1 MNRIEKCFEQLKKE
15 NKKAL
20 ITFITSGDPDIET
33 TERAVL
39 EMYEKGADIIEL
51 GVPFSDPV
59 AEGVTIQKASLRAL
73 QGGVNLDKIFGCVK
87 NIRKKCD
94 KPLLLMMYINT
105 IFVYGTERF
114 FAACKENGVDGV
126 IVPDMPYE
134 ERDEILETAEKFDV
148 ININLVAPT
157 SHDRIKEIASNSKGF
172 LYCVSSTG
180 VTGVRSSFTTD
191 FDMFFGTIKQYASC
205 PCAVGFGISGPEQ
218 ARKMSSYCDGVIVGS
233 AIVRLFEEKGKDAVK
248 DAGMFVKSLH
258 EAIS

>member
-33 TERAVL
+33 TEKAAL
-39 EMYEKGADIIEL
+39 EMFDKGADIIEL

-87 NIRKKCD
+87 NIRKSCD
-94 KPLLLMMYINT
+94 KPILLMMYLNT
-105 IFVYGTERF
+105 IFVYGADKF
-114 FAACKENGVDGV
+114 FKACSDSGIDGV

-134 ERDEILETAEKFDV
+134 ERGEIADFADKYGV
-148 ININLVAPT
+148 INVNLVAPT
-157 SHDRIKEIASNSKGF
+157 SHDRIKEIAANSKGF

-180 VTGVRSSFTTD
+180 VTGVRSSFSTD
-191 FDMFFGTIKQYASC
+191 LDEFFGAVKKYAAC
-205 PCAVGFGISGPEQ
+205 PCTVGFGISGPEQ
-218 ARKMSSYCDGVIVGS
+218 AKKMSEYCDGVIVGS
-233 AIVRLFEEKGKDAVK
+233 AIVRLFEEAGKEAVTE
-248 DAGMFVKSLH
+248 AGEFVRSLK
-258 EAIS
+258 ETIC

>member
-1 MNRIEKCFEQLKKE
+1 MNRIEKCFNDLKAA

-33 TERAVL
+33 TEKAAL
-39 EMYEKGADIIEL
+39 EMFDKGADIIEL

-73 QGGVNLDKIFGCVK
+73 QGGVNLDKIFNCVK
-87 NIRKKCD
+87 NIRKVSE

-114 FAACKENGVDGV
+114 FKACSDCGIDGV

-134 ERDEILETAEKFDV
+134 ERGEIGDFAEKYGV

-180 VTGVRSSFTTD
+180 VTGVRSSFSTD
-191 FDMFFGTIKQYASC
+191 FDEFFGTIKKYASC

-218 ARKMSSYCDGVIVGS
+218 AKKMSGYCDGVIVGS
-233 AIVRLFEEKGKDAVK
+233 AIVRLFENSGREAVK
-248 DAGMFVKSLH
+248 EAGEFTKALK
-258 EAIS
+258 EAI